1 MGKLKNIKS
10 GMRVVLT
17 TIILF
22 AASVPTFAG
31 WRIVID
37 RNCIAT
43 VGANLAS
50 QKLIEGQHNQRLDSI
65 ASKKRKV
72 ELYTVSM
79 ATIKELYKLSMEN
92 ISGFGTESLYYKEI
106 GSCAFDILKDV
117 PELIETVGK
126 AKFTNK
132 LLCLNELGNL
142 VAETQQL
149 VGNFVNIVNNAKVQN
164 PLKGEATAERKSDG
178 YNLLDRY
185 ERLTLANRI
194 YTDLTK
200 IRYKVEGMMLMAQY
214 ATADDLFFAIDPEG
228 WANDH
233 EEPCRQPRP
242 VMERTCGFQLLNLT
256 TRAMKQYNK
265 AIISFCMAV
274 AVLSLPLRVSAGVIP
289 KDLPTIEALIAL
301 HKAVKKDEDKAMQRV
316 AASFGEQSLVTKGAG
331 KFNEVRTTLN
341 TKLDNAHSYL
351 VLAGAISATAN
362 ALYQLVKEYK
372 DFTSNTFGH
381 VSKKPFVT
389 WYYADANLAISREVK
404 HCYKLYA
411 SVAASGINLMKAS
424 MDEKLNLV
432 MTLKSTIDRARYII
446 DNANLYCYLITDC
459 GWKPDYIW
467 EILNSEVKDEIA
479 KTVIDKWNKGY
490 ES

>member
-1 MGKLKNIKS
+1 MGKLK
-10 GMRVVLT
+10 
-17 TIILF
+17 TILLGTFLF

-65 ASKKRKV
+65 ASKKQKV

-106 GSCAFDILKDV
+106 GTCAFDILKDV
-117 PELIETVGK
+117 PELVSTVGK
-126 AKFTNK
+126 AKFANK

-149 VGNFVNIVNNAKVQN
+149 VGDFVNIVNNARVQN

-228 WANDH
+228 WAN
-233 EEPCRQPRP
+233 
-242 VMERTCGFQLLNLT
+242 VVT
-256 TRAMKQYNK
+256 MKN
-265 AIISFCMAV
+265 
-274 AVLSLPLRVSAGVIP
+274 RVG
-289 KDLPTIEALIAL
+289 
-301 HKAVKKDEDKAMQRV
+301 
-316 AASFGEQSLVTKGAG
+316 SLVQSWNG
-331 KFNEVRTTLN
+331 
-341 TKLDNAHSYL
+341 L
-351 VLAGAISATAN
+351 VA
-362 ALYQLVKEYK
+362 
-372 DFTSNTFGH
+372 SN
-381 VSKKPFVT
+381 
-389 WYYADANLAISREVK
+389 Y
-404 HCYKLYA
+404 
-411 SVAASGINLMKAS
+411 
-424 MDEKLNLV
+424 
-432 MTLKSTIDRARYII
+432 
-446 DNANLYCYLITDC
+446 
-459 GWKPDYIW
+459 
-467 EILNSEVKDEIA
+467 
-479 KTVIDKWNKGY
+479 
-490 ES
+490 